1 MEIAEQARAYIE
13 KAVKVLPE
21 DNHNHEYFAKYLTS
35 FDNAKELADNDEKKA
50 LIADASV
57 KVANQL
63 TFILYRDEFLT
74 DELKKEYRALPKPEE
89 TTKTLEEVNKVRKD
103 KYEEL
108 AKANKAAEDEQA
120 DIDMFQQ
127 VLGGRSVEEA
137 KQRLEDY
144 KAAGGR

>member
-1 MEIAEQARAYIE
+1 MEVAEQAKAYIE
-13 KAVKVLPE
+13 KAIKVLPE
-21 DNHNHEYFAKYLTS
+21 DNHNHEYFAKFLTS
-35 FDNAKELADNDEKKA
+35 FDNAKELVDNDEKKA
-50 LIADASV
+50 IITDASV

-63 TFILYRDEFLT
+63 TFIMFREGLLSE
-74 DELKKEYRALPKPEE
+74 ELEKEYRGLPKPEE
-89 TTKTLEEVNKVRKD
+89 TTEKLEEVNKVRKD

-137 KQRLEDY
+137 KQKLEDY
-144 KAAGGR
+144 KNAGGR